1 MAILDIFGTRNL
13 LWTSTFRRFLSRDTL
28 GTISIVVL
36 CLFLFAAIFAD
47 VLAPFDPLKTS
58 NDTFQYPSMHF
69 LFGTDDL
76 GRDVFSGVVHGS
88 RSSLMFGVFVSLIS
102 GLIGVL
108 VGATAAYAGGW
119 IDDVLMRV
127 TEFVLIPPRFFLALV
142 VAALFGTSF
151 FYLVIILSLT
161 YWTTMAR
168 LVRAQ
173 VLSLKERPF
182 VEAAKALGASPSR
195 ILLFHILP
203 NAFPV
208 IVTQIML
215 TVGSVILLQA
225 ALDFIGI
232 GDARRISWGSMLHN
246 GQHFIR
252 DGWWIV
258 VFPSLA
264 LALLVLALNILG
276 DALNAALNPKSRTTT
291 FSQNRAIARGYC
303 IRCH

>member
-1 MAILDIFGTRNL
+1 MRDKLVAIALIVFG
-13 LWTSTFRRFLSRDTL
+13 
-28 GTISIVVL
+28 
-36 CLFLFAAIFAD
+36 LFFVAAVFAD
-47 VLAPFDPLKTS
+47 FIVPFDPAKIS
-58 NDTFQYPSMHF
+58 NDTFESPSGRF

-76 GRDVFSGVVHGS
+76 GRDVLSGIIQGAQTS
-88 RSSLMFGVFVSLIS
+88 ILFGVFVSLVS

-108 VGATAAYAGGW
+108 VGATAAYAGGFA
-119 IDDVLMRV
+119 DDVLMRL
-127 TEFVLIPPRFFLALV
+127 TEFILIPPRFFLALV
-142 VAALFGTSF
+142 MAALFGTSF
-151 FYLVIILSLT
+151 FYLVIILSFT

-168 LVRAQ
+168 LVRGE

-208 IVTQIML
+208 IITQMML

-232 GDARRISWGSMLHN
+232 GDADRISWGSMLHN

-252 DGWWIV
+252 DGWWMV

-264 LALLVLALNILG
+264 LALVVLSINVLG
-276 DALNAALNPKSRTTT
+276 DALNISLNPKTHSTYTDKT
-291 FSQNRAIARGYC
+291 V
-303 IRCH
+303 

>member
-1 MAILDIFGTRNL
+1 MAVLDIFGTQNT
-13 LWTSTFRRFLSRDTL
+13 LWTSLFRRVLTRDVL
-28 GTISIVVL
+28 ATISIAVL
-36 CLFLFAAIFAD
+36 GIFLFTAISAD
-47 VLAPFDPLKTS
+47 FIAPFDPLKTS
-58 NDTFQYPSMHF
+58 NDTFQHPSWHF

-88 RSSLMFGVFVSLIS
+88 RSSLMFSVFVSLAS

-108 VGATAAYAGGW
+108 VGATAAFAGGLV
-119 IDDVLMRV
+119 DDVLMRL

-151 FYLVIILSLT
+151 LYLVIILSFT

-182 VEAAKALGASPSR
+182 VEAATALGASRTR

-225 ALDFIGI
+225 SLEFIGI
-232 GDARRISWGSMLHN
+232 GDADRISWGSMLHN

-252 DGWWIV
+252 DGWWMV

-264 LALLVLALNILG
+264 LALLVLALNILS
-276 DALNAALNPKSRTTT
+276 DALNSTLNPKTRPVYPDK
-291 FSQNRAIARGYC
+291 AV
-303 IRCH
+303 

>member
-1 MAILDIFGTRNL
+1 MAILDIFGTQNP
-13 LWTSTFRRFLSRDTL
+13 LWTSTFRRMLTRDRL
-28 GTISIVVL
+28 AAISIIVL
-36 CLFLFAAIFAD
+36 GVFLFAAVFAD
-47 VLAPFDPLKTS
+47 IIAPFDPLKTS
-58 NDTFQYPSMHF
+58 SDTFQYPSMHF

-76 GRDVFSGVVHGS
+76 GRDVLSGVIYGARTS
-88 RSSLMFGVFVSLIS
+88 ILFAVFVSIIS
-102 GLIGVL
+102 GLIGLL
-108 VGATAAYAGGW
+108 VGATAAYAGGFV
-119 IDDVLMRV
+119 DDVLMRL

-168 LVRAQ
+168 LVRAE
-173 VLSLKERPF
+173 VLSLKERSF
-182 VEAAKALGASPSR
+182 VEAAKATGLTSSK
-195 ILLFHILP
+195 ILMFHILP

-208 IVTQIML
+208 IITQMML

-232 GDARRISWGSMLHN
+232 GDADRISWGAMLHN

-252 DGWWIV
+252 DGWWMV
-258 VFPSLA
+258 VFPSIA

-276 DALNAALNPKSRTTT
+276 DALNMAFNPK
-291 FSQNRAIARGYC
+291 ARK
-303 IRCH
+303 IF

>member
-1 MAILDIFGTRNL
+1 MAILDIFGTQNP
-13 LWTSTFRRFLSRDTL
+13 LWSSTFRRVLTRDAL
-28 GTISIVVL
+28 ATISIIVL
-36 CLFLFAAIFAD
+36 GIFLFAAVFAD
-47 VLAPFDPLKTS
+47 VIAPFDPLKTS
-58 NDTFQYPSMHF
+58 NDTFQSPSVHF

-88 RSSLMFGVFVSLIS
+88 RSSLLFGVFVSLIS
-102 GLIGVL
+102 GLIGVM
-108 VGATAAYAGGW
+108 VGATAAFAGGLV
-119 IDDVLMRV
+119 DDVLMRL
-127 TEFVLIPPRFFLALV
+127 TEFILIPPRFFLALV

-151 FYLVIILSLT
+151 FYLVIILSFT

-195 ILLFHILP
+195 ILMFHILP

-208 IVTQIML
+208 IITQIML
-215 TVGSVILLQA
+215 TVGGVILLQA

-232 GDARRISWGSMLHN
+232 GDADRISWGSMLHN

-252 DGWWIV
+252 DGWWMV

-276 DALNAALNPKSRTTT
+276 DTLNAILNPKSRTANVGKTVLK
-291 FSQNRAIARGYC
+291 QRKYE
-303 IRCH
+303 